1 MNAAIGVFADRGV
14 LGATVEEICDRAG
27 FTRGAFYSNFA
38 SKDDL
43 VLALLN
49 RERVQYTSG
58 VTLMGTETVIKGLP
72 LASRTERLKTAT
84 ALYLAHMET
93 QRDWIMVSIEIRLY
107 AAREPGIREAY
118 QQYRAQFH
126 RELAAEITPLI
137 DTYGLVLSM
146 PVAQVVEVLDPVYES
161 CMMDAVMQLDD
172 HQTDVKQLD
181 PNLLAECL
189 APFTAVLSAWIKES
203 RGSQGIPESADA

>member
-1 MNAAIGVFADRGV
+1 
-14 LGATVEEICDRAG
+14 
-27 FTRGAFYSNFA
+27 
-38 SKDDL
+38 
-43 VLALLN
+43 
-49 RERVQYTSG
+49 
-58 VTLMGTETVIKGLP
+58 
-72 LASRTERLKTAT
+72 
-84 ALYLAHMET
+84 
-93 QRDWIMVSIEIRLY
+93 
-107 AAREPGIREAY
+107 
-118 QQYRAQFH
+118 
-126 RELAAEITPLI
+126 
-137 DTYGLVLSM
+137 M